1 MDTRVIGKPD
11 AFNGEGHKFPDWAFK
26 LKAYMGA
33 VDPRY
38 QQSMAA
44 AEASGTALL
53 NDTMESHDAA
63 LSTQLYYVLVM
74 LTSGPALDKCHNVG
88 VNEGFE
94 AWRQFAMEYD
104 PKLKSRSVGLLMQ
117 VLAFKFSGNV
127 AAITMPFF
135 QYSRTWGPPLG
146 LSYIKS

>member
-1 MDTRVIGKPD
+1 MVDVSNPDALRNALLDLNTRLQTQQLQMTTLQNENAQLQARLAQATPAPVTPPAPARTLVDTRVIGKPD

-63 LSTQLYYVLVM
+63 TASSSSQQLY
-74 LTSGPALDKCHNVG
+74 S
-88 VNEGFE
+88 
-94 AWRQFAMEYD
+94 YD
-104 PKLKSRSVGLLMQ
+104 PITKKRSKLQ
-117 VLAFKFSGNV
+117 NV
-127 AAITMPFF
+127 
-135 QYSRTWGPPLG
+135 
-146 LSYIKS
+146 